1 MRRNTA
7 VALLDLDPMQGRAET
22 PSSRVGE
29 PTARAVIDRAAGTVT
44 TWVDVACPP
53 ERVYRMLVTAE
64 TERWWGST
72 ETYVMRDWCVELR
85 PGGSWRVLVC
95 FPDGRRLPASGNF
108 LELDLPEKVVQTRRY
123 EFDHPTLGRR
133 ETRVSYLFTRR
144 MTGARVTVFH
154 EGFAGLEAAAVEHAL
169 GWERVLSWLEP
180 YARRVNEEE
189 RRRQ

>member
-1 MRRNTA
+1 
-7 VALLDLDPMQGRAET
+7 VALLDVDPLQRSDET
-22 PSSRVGE
+22 PSSRVGG

-44 TWVDVACPP
+44 AWVDVACSP
-53 ERVYRMLVTAE
+53 ERVYRMLITAE
-64 TERWWGST
+64 TERWWGSID
-72 ETYVMRDWCVELR
+72 TYVMRDWCVELR

-95 FPDGRRLPASGNF
+95 LPDGRRLPASGKF
-108 LELDLPEKVVQTRRY
+108 LELDLPEKVVQTRCY

-133 ETRVSYLFTRR
+133 ETQVTYLFARR

-154 EGFAGLEAAAVEHAL
+154 EGFTGLEAAAVEHAL